1 VICLRTVKNMID
13 VFCEAHGR
21 RILLSTSRVRLA
33 NTDHGI
39 EVHYTCTCGHTG
51 VELLGQ
57 LAETA

>member
-1 VICLRTVKNMID
+1 MFD

-21 RILLSTSRVRLA
+21 RILLPTSRVRLA

-39 EVHYTCTCGHTG
+39 VVHYTCTCGHTG
-51 VELLGQ
+51 VELMGR